1 MAVYIALEFLESL
14 LKRSKNRGTLGV
26 WKRRY
31 FRFVNGTLSYYEDN
45 QSELEKGSTIFEI
58 GGYVMPVPEDE
69 YSQKFAFE
77 LASEDRKYV
86 LAAETLV
93 NLERWLVSFKNYVIH
108 KLNKFVASKALAV
121 ICSITSTKKMK
132 DIKRYYVAYKIHCDN
147 GAFSW
152 SVSRRYS
159 EFQSLHKR
167 MLTVPPISK
176 SIELMSFLGTIF
188 GQTMSFQEMLPM
200 LDIGDII
207 LFQNRSLTASV
218 QRVVTRSEYDHVAFV
233 MRAPINSKR
242 VTSLVLLEASAH
254 GIKINPLE
262 SQVTN
267 ALEMDA
273 KVAIRRLFWNLRT
286 EAESPLKNEGNNPGG
301 TLISTISSE
310 TKSNNTTNAS
320 HTADITA
327 GVDDSKQKL
336 KCLPNNEPYNLQI
349 RNDEDVPPL
358 SKNSSEA
365 ARRKYMEALKRL
377 SEFATNA
384 HTKNYSL
391 WSAITGDETQ
401 DGYFC
406 SQLVA
411 AAYKELGVLS
421 SAEKTTSYWPVFGK
435 PVLTVY
441 PYDCVH
447 EGSFSDQAASSIR
460 LIGAALSPE
469 IQVFLTEEEKE
480 PPDVASEL
488 KAGADPSGRRMCTK
502 SSLVSLFPHFGTDSL
517 PSLAP
522 VLTRSGTAPGTKNP
536 SDSTLTSS
544 PALLPLIA
552 SMPPRLA
559 QSLESGIVGSTRRRR
574 RHRRKGGDKKGRHKG
589 KFEKLRALL
598 GGELD
603 ESDMKTQHK
612 PKTTDEAAEIVDRRR
627 RKNRSDKIRQLLGVT
642 PNVPELSS
650 GDESA
655 VSEQSSGR
663 GRTKPLRGYG
673 VATIGPM
680 SPLSTRQRGEGIFL
694 KASSSKDPCSSG
706 QHPDAKDESKAEVS
720 GSSVTEGRSSKKTKN
735 IRVVQL

>member
-1 MAVYIALEFLESL
+1 
-14 LKRSKNRGTLGV
+14 
-26 WKRRY
+26 
-31 FRFVNGTLSYYEDN
+31 
-45 QSELEKGSTIFEI
+45 
-58 GGYVMPVPEDE
+58 
-69 YSQKFAFE
+69 
-77 LASEDRKYV
+77 
-86 LAAETLV
+86 
-93 NLERWLVSFKNYVIH
+93 
-108 KLNKFVASKALAV
+108 V

-167 MLTVPPISK
+167 LLSKFGDTMNSLSLPPFPSQTFGKASELAVLRRRAAFEAYIHRMLTVPPISK
-176 SIELMSFLGTIF
+176 SIELMSFLGVTDSSFKGEHGTIF

-421 SAEKTTSYWPVFGK
+421 SAEKTTSYWP
-435 PVLTVY
+435 
-441 PYDCVH
+441 
-447 EGSFSDQAASSIR
+447 GSFSDQAASSIR

-480 PPDVASEL
+480 PPDVTSEL

-574 RHRRKGGDKKGRHKG
+574 RHRRKDDPRLSVISDDSSTEEEPALGNDRIVSRSMGSIKRGIVKMKGGDKKGRHKG